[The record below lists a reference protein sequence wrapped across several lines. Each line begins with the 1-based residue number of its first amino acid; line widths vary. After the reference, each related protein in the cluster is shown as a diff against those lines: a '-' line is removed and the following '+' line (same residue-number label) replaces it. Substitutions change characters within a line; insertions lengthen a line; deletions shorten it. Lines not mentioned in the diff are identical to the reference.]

1 MNPVDG
7 IPNPRRAFA
16 FLAIGI
22 TLTLAVLDASVVNV
36 ALPVIARDLGID
48 PATAIWA
55 VNAYQI
61 AVIISLLP
69 LAALGDSLGY
79 RRVFCAGLAVFTAA
93 SLACAVSPSFEA
105 LIAARV
111 LQGFGAAGIMS
122 VNPAL
127 VRFIYPSHLLGSGLG
142 KNALIVGVASAASP
156 TVAAGI
162 LSLATWPWLFYVN
175 VPFGI
180 LAFLVASR
188 TLPETPRSQRAFDW
202 AGALLNALTFGLLI
216 GGVGGLRNGDTI
228 AYPLLLLAA
237 SLGAGFLFVRH
248 QMTHPVPTLPL
259 DLLRIPVFALSIV
272 TSVCSFAAQT
282 SAYIALPFYFHDVLQ
297 RSIAETGFLM
307 TPFPLAVAIAAPI
320 SGRLADRHSPA
331 LLGGIGLALL
341 SIGLA
346 ALAMLPASPSTN
358 DVIWRLTICGLGFGL
373 FQSPNNKVILTSA
386 PRERSGGAGG
396 MLSTARL
403 LGQSLGASLVA
414 AMFGLA
420 LDDPTSDVLWVGAA
434 LSVVGCFASLY
445 RMRPGKPSR

>member
-1 MNPVDG
+1 
-7 IPNPRRAFA
+7 
-16 FLAIGI
+16 
-22 TLTLAVLDASVVNV
+22 
-36 ALPVIARDLGID
+36 VIARDLGID

-79 RRVFCAGLAVFTAA
+79 RRVFCAGLAVFTLA
-93 SLACAVSPSFEA
+93 SLACALSSSFSA
-105 LIAARV
+105 LIGARV

-127 VRFIYPSHLLGSGLG
+127 VRFIYPSRFLGRGLG
-142 KNALIVGVASAASP
+142 TNALIVGVSSAASP

-162 LSLATWPWLFYVN
+162 LSVASWPWLFYVN

-188 TLPETPRSQRAFDW
+188 TLPETPLSRRPFDGT
-202 AGALLNALTFGLLI
+202 GAVLNAVTFGLLI
-216 GGVGGLRNGDTI
+216 GGIGGLRNGDTL
-228 AYPLLLLAA
+228 AYPLLLIAA
-237 SLGAGFLFVRH
+237 GVAAGLLFVRH
-248 QMTHPVPTLPL
+248 QTTHPVPTLPL

-282 SAYIALPFYFHDVLQ
+282 SAYVALPFYFHDILQ
-297 RSIAETGFLM
+297 RSITETGFLM
-307 TPFPLAVAIAAPI
+307 TPFPLAVAIVAPI
-320 SGRLADRHSPA
+320 SGRLADRHSPG

-341 SIGLA
+341 TIGLA
-346 ALAMLPASPSTN
+346 SLALLPAEPSTN
-358 DVIWRLTICGLGFGL
+358 DVIWRLTICGLGFGT
-373 FQSPNNKVILTSA
+373 FQSPNNKMILTSA

-420 LDDPTSDVLWVGAA
+420 LHDPTSDVLWAGAA
-434 LSVVGCFASLY
+434 LSAIGCLASLY
-445 RMRPGKPSR
+445 RMRRGRLSR

>member
-79 RRVFCAGLAVFTAA
+79 RRVFCAGLAVFTTA
-93 SLACAVSPSFEA
+93 SLACALSPSFEA

-127 VRFIYPSHLLGSGLG
+127 VRFIYPSRLLGSGLG
-142 KNALIVGVASAASP
+142 KNALIVGISSAASP

-202 AGALLNALTFGLLI
+202 TGAMLNALTFGLLI
-216 GGVGGLRNGDTI
+216 GGVGGLRNGDTMT
-228 AYPLLLLAA
+228 YPLLLLAA
-237 SLGAGFLFVRH
+237 GFGAGFLFVRH
-248 QMTHPVPTLPL
+248 QTTHPVPTLPL

-282 SAYIALPFYFHDVLQ
+282 SAYVALPFYFHDVLQ

-341 SIGLA
+341 TIGLA
-346 ALAMLPASPSTN
+346 ALALLPASPSTF

-420 LDDPTSDVLWVGAA
+420 LHDPTSDVLWAGAA
-434 LSVVGCFASLY
+434 LSAVGCVASVY
-445 RMRPGKPSR
+445 RMRPARPIR